1 MSHYANN
8 LNNILCYSKRPKVP
22 QVLLKSYSF
31 ITGINISEDSERFQH
46 SQAEPLLLSAT
57 VVRILPHATLRSWS
71 QNDEHGKQSLFVC
84 VKFYD
89 YLLCCCWLATAT
101 AGPVRYG
108 DKDHYRGGRWCPVCE
123 ESNDTFAILANGWVS
138 VLCWLLPPDP
148 TGKPTRT
155 TRCWLVGV
163 RPGILACAEYVRGRL
178 SELCVCVQVSA
189 RESAACQQNEN
200 ATQNTGFVTAWYGM
214 VVQRRPEKPEIVS
227 QNK

>member
-1 MSHYANN
+1 MRE
-8 LNNILCYSKRPKVP
+8 ILR
-22 QVLLKSYSF
+22 LF
-31 ITGINISEDSERFQH
+31 
-46 SQAEPLLLSAT
+46 ALLLLTRYRHRRSGT
-57 VVRILPHATLRSWS
+57 V
-71 QNDEHGKQSLFVC
+71 SLS
-84 VKFYD
+84 
-89 YLLCCCWLATAT
+89 
-101 AGPVRYG
+101 
-108 DKDHYRGGRWCPVCE
+108 GRWCPVCE

-148 TGKPTRT
+148 AGKPKRT
-155 TRCWLVGV
+155 TCYWLVGV

-178 SELCVCVQVSA
+178 SELCVCVRVSA